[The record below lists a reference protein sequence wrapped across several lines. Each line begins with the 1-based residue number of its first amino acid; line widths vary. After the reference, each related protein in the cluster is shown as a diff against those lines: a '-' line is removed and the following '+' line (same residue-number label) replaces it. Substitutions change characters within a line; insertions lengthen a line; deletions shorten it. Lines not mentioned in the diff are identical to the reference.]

1 MSKLLLVE
9 DDQSIVSSL
18 SDYLGNEGFK
28 IENAPGQKEAIEKL
42 DSDQYDIALVDIQ
55 LSNGNGFSVCSAI
68 KERGTMP
75 VIFLTAS
82 DDEYSVVAGL
92 DMGADD
98 YISKPFRPR
107 ELLSRIN
114 SVLRITKNTQNII
127 SYLDLV
133 VDTNQATVS
142 KNGKEILLSAMEYK
156 LLLVFL
162 RNKGIVLSRRRLL
175 ELLWDTTG
183 EFINDNTLTVY
194 MKRLRDKI
202 ETNPQEPEIIIT
214 FVGLAIRWVD
224 MDFIRNKEV
233 KRQIVVSSILILFWG
248 GIGIIVDSKAVWIV
262 LSAIISSSAVSLFFT
277 YQRYKKIADFVC
289 ILIGCYMEMKKF
301 LLGSFKKVSY
311 LFYMMKYPR

>member
-1 MSKLLLVE
+1 MMSKLLLVE

-28 IENAPGQKEAIEKL
+28 IESASGQKEAREKV
-42 DSDQYDIALVDIQ
+42 DNDQYDIALVDIQ

-114 SVLRITKNTQNII
+114 SVLRRTKNTQNII
-127 SYLDLV
+127 SYHDLV
-133 VDTNQATVS
+133 VDTNQATVV
-142 KNGKEILLSAMEYK
+142 KNGTEILLSAMEYK

-202 ETNPQEPEIIIT
+202 ETHPQEPEIIIT
-214 FVGLAIRWVD
+214 VRGLGYKVG
-224 MDFIRNKEV
+224 
-233 KRQIVVSSILILFWG
+233 
-248 GIGIIVDSKAVWIV
+248 
-262 LSAIISSSAVSLFFT
+262 
-277 YQRYKKIADFVC
+277 
-289 ILIGCYMEMKKF
+289 
-301 LLGSFKKVSY
+301 
-311 LFYMMKYPR
+311 